1 MGIDEQILIIEDIDN
16 TFIQKNKNLI
26 PFHIFGNVQ
35 SLQHVKNISKSIL
48 CTMWNI
54 GPPGGS
60 FVNSIIENSLYE
72 TIMSSDYI
80 NKECITFYVHMVHS
94 VDQPKE
100 LKNGEN

>member
-1 MGIDEQILIIEDIDN
+1 
-16 TFIQKNKNLI
+16 
-26 PFHIFGNVQ
+26 
-35 SLQHVKNISKSIL
+35 
-48 CTMWNI
+48 MWNI
-54 GPPGGS
+54 GPPGWS